1 MSAGTTPPESS
12 TPPES
17 ATWQPGPQ
25 RPQLAHEEVHVWRA
39 QLPQLDGLD
48 DLLSDEELA
57 RAGRI
62 AGQRQRLLWAR
73 SRGALRALLARYLD
87 TDPAS
92 VVLSASAEG
101 KPCLRDQHAEQASAS
116 ELHFNLSH
124 SGELAL
130 YGFTRAGPI
139 GIDVELARADE
150 RPARDHVALAQRV
163 FGEPAATRIGRL
175 EPAARERELLR
186 LWTRYEAE
194 LKRQGRGIVGGR
206 ARVEEHTSIVELD
219 LGEDGAA
226 ALATERPARALRLWR
241 FA

>member
-12 TPPES
+12 TPRGS
-17 ATWQPGPQ
+17 AAWQRGPQ
-25 RPQLAHEEVHVWRA
+25 RPQLAHEEVHVWSA
-39 QLPQLDGLD
+39 QLPQHDGLD
-48 DLLSDEELA
+48 DLLSDEERA

-62 AGQRQRLLWAR
+62 AGERQRLLWAR

-92 VVLSASAEG
+92 IVLSASAEG
-101 KPCLRDQHAEQASAS
+101 KPCLRDQQAEPASAS

-130 YGFTRAGPI
+130 YAFTRAGPI
-139 GIDVELARADE
+139 GIDVELARGDE

-163 FGEPAATRIGRL
+163 FGEHEATRIGRL
-175 EPAARERELLR
+175 EPVARERELLR

-206 ARVEEHTSIVELD
+206 ASVDRHTSVVELD
-219 LGEDGAA
+219 LGEGCAA
-226 ALATERPARALRLWR
+226 ALATERPASVLRTWR
-241 FA
+241 LS